1 MNTIDLQEKYNNY
14 YTASEQ
20 PESVYIHE
28 ATYVSILGDG
38 SPGTTAFYEKKKA
51 ILHFVEM
58 LQSQYA
64 GTEKAFTSGIVEI
77 FYWFEEEQND
87 LINIGNFYTTID
99 LDLLRYR
106 VAIRIP
112 EYITRDTIE
121 ALAQGV
127 AAHSSAKDFE
137 RFVYTAGEC
146 VQVLHVGP
154 LAGELETLPLL
165 QQFATANGL
174 IKSGMHHEI
183 HLVNFERGQNQ
194 SHLRTILRDPVLKHA

>member
-1 MNTIDLQEKYNNY
+1 MNIIDLQEKYKNY

-20 PESVYIHE
+20 PELAYIPE
-28 ATYVSILGDG
+28 ATYVSILGNG
-38 SPGTTAFYEKKKA
+38 RPGTIAFYQKKKA
-51 ILHFVEM
+51 ILHFVEK
-58 LQSQYA
+58 LESQYE
-64 GTEKAFTSGIVEI
+64 GTDYAFTSGIVEI

-87 LINIGNFYTTID
+87 LVNIGNFYTTID
-99 LDLLRYR
+99 LDLLHYR
-106 VAIRIP
+106 IAIRIP

-127 AAHSSAKDFE
+127 EAHSSTKDFE

-165 QQFATANGL
+165 QQYATANGL
-174 IKSGMHHEI
+174 TKSGIHHEI

-194 SHLRTILRDPVLKHA
+194 LHLRTILRDPVMKHA